1 MRNKLHNRYTVWT
14 YINLRNGA
22 QLCANKRNNIIQ
34 ISYFDDYGE
43 HAGGEF
49 HCTKNETARN
59 TLLRLAQ
66 KMSYNDYF
74 QFEWSLKRLVE
85 TSH

>member
-14 YINLRNGA
+14 YVNLRNGA
-22 QLCANKRNNIIQ
+22 RLSANKRNNIIQ

-43 HAGGEF
+43 HVGGTF
-49 HCTKNETARN
+49 KCTKNESARN
-59 TLLRLAQ
+59 TLIKLAK

-74 QFEWSLKRLVE
+74 QFEWVLKRLIE